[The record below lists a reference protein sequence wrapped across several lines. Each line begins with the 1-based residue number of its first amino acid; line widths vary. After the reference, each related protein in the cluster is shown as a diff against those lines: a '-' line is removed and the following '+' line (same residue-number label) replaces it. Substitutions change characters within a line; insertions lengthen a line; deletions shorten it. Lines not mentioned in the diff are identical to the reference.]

1 MEDLTPAHLTPAQQR
16 VLVDLMASG
25 RPRPRFE
32 PTMADELRSE
42 LESGLGPLDG
52 VSSDKPMW
60 VSKGALADVHTC
72 EAYSQARGDWPGWT
86 ARTAR
91 GTVVHRALETMV
103 GSREEL
109 APLEVVDHA
118 IARMA
123 ADDTRS
129 SLAPWLAEA
138 SPLDLADLRA
148 GANEVVAKFVECWP
162 PLKAAWRPRT
172 EVSLR
177 QELCSG
183 RVVLSGK
190 VDLVLGLARGDEA
203 RSLIVDLKT
212 GPPYPSH
219 LDDLRFYALL
229 QTLRVGVPPFRVAS
243 YYLDSA
249 TFHAEDV
256 TTATLAIAVHRT
268 VDGIGKLAELA
279 GGRPPGITPCPA
291 CRWCRLAATCDGP
304 RQWREAR
311 RGSDDEEP
319 SGDVDGE
326 EADADG

>member
-1 MEDLTPAHLTPAQQR
+1 MENLTPAHLTPAQQR

-25 RPRPRFE
+25 RPRPRFQ
-32 PTMADELRSE
+32 PTLADELRSD
-42 LESGLGPLDG
+42 LESALGPLNG
-52 VSSDKPMW
+52 VSPDQPMW

-118 IARMA
+118 IARLA
-123 ADDTRS
+123 TDDTRS

-177 QELCSG
+177 QELGGG

-229 QTLRVGVPPFRVAS
+229 QTLRVLR
-243 YYLDSA
+243 
-249 TFHAEDV
+249 
-256 TTATLAIAVHRT
+256 
-268 VDGIGKLAELA
+268 
-279 GGRPPGITPCPA
+279 
-291 CRWCRLAATCDGP
+291 
-304 RQWREAR
+304 R
-311 RGSDDEEP
+311 RGRVQPSAVPGQPLLDERDVGLEAAETRAEVLQHAP
-319 SGDVDGE
+319 LVRGATAQRRLLVGRGREIERRCDCGSSGSNWSYR
-326 EADADG
+326 